1 MFCMHWDVGNN
12 STFACE
18 FISVNQVN
26 LSSVDD
32 ANWSAPGRHWKS
44 GMGNMAIR
52 V

>member
-12 STFACE
+12 STFAYE
-18 FISVNQVN
+18 FISVNQVH